1 MEKGSFIWRAL
12 KVCKT
17 FKVKFLKIP
26 RLKVPAKKTASN
38 LFYKDIWE
46 TKKWLKGVTIS
57 QASAIISKKS
67 NKVKASEKKIEKYRK
82 AEKRRYERTFR
93 DMKNIIWT
101 K

>member
-1 MEKGSFIWRAL
+1 M
-12 KVCKT
+12 CKT

-57 QASAIISKKS
+57 QARAIISKKS
-67 NKVKASEKKIEKYRK
+67 NKVKASEKKSTGKQRND
-82 AEKRRYERTFR
+82 
-93 DMKNIIWT
+93 DMKGPSEI
-101 K
+101 